1 MARRLRIQYAGALYH
16 VIDRGNYRRDLF
28 ETVGAAQA
36 FERLLGELCARY
48 AWEMH
53 AFALMQNH
61 FHLAIGTPR
70 PNLADGMHWL
80 LTTYAVRFNRSRS
93 ESGHLYQGRYQS
105 PIIEDAFALVRVV
118 DYIHV
123 NPVKAG
129 VVAPACA
136 ADYRWSSL
144 ARFVKGPRPA
154 WLSPSHWLSALKI
167 PDSAAGWARYRER
180 LETVA
185 SVSRWEED
193 ERELCYTWAI
203 GTAGWKKTLAR
214 EYRRRALELDL
225 PKDEVSDLKS
235 AHWESVLNEELAAL
249 GRSPDHLLGS
259 PRQARWKVELASTLR
274 RRAGAPYRWIA
285 QSLAMGSPLAV
296 RVAVCRLEQ
305 RQTTRPARNM

>member
-16 VIDRGNYRRDLF
+16 VINRGNYRRDLF

-36 FERLLGELCARY
+36 FERLLGELCSRY
-48 AWEMH
+48 GWEMH
-53 AFALMQNH
+53 AFALMRNH
-61 FHLAIGTPR
+61 FHLAVTTPR

-80 LTTYAVRFNRSRS
+80 LTTYAVRFNRYRS

-105 PIIEDAFALVRVV
+105 PIIEDVSALVRVV

-129 VVAPACA
+129 IVPPACA
-136 ADYRWSSL
+136 ADFRWSSF

-154 WLSPSHWLSALKI
+154 WLSPSHWLAALEI
-167 PDSAAGWARYRER
+167 PDSAPGWARYREH

-193 ERELCYTWAI
+193 ERELCHTWAI
-203 GTAGWKKTLAR
+203 GTAGWKKTLAL

-225 PKDEVSDLKS
+225 PKDEVSDLKK
-235 AHWESVLNEELAAL
+235 AHWESALDEELAAL
-249 GRSPDHLLGS
+249 GRSVDQLLGS
-259 PRQARWKVELASTLR
+259 PRQAGWKVELAATLR
-274 RRAGAPYRWIA
+274 QRAGAPYRWIA

-296 RVAVCRLEQ
+296 RVAVCRLQ
-305 RQTTRPARNM
+305 RQQRASPAPNM